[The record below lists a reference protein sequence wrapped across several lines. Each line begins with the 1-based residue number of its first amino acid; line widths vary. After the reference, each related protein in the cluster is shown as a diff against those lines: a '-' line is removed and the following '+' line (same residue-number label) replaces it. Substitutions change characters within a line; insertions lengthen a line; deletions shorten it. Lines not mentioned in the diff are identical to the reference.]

1 MERTKIRFF
10 GVLLIL
16 LLSLGT
22 ACHKSDASA
31 TASTATP
38 AATVAASPLA
48 RSAEDTMPRV
58 TVEEAKAQVGSGKAV
73 LVDVRGPDAYKLTHI
88 KGSIEHSLGKMEGND
103 FKGLPKDKRIIAY
116 CSCPA
121 EHSSAR
127 AAYLLQQGGFKD
139 AGCLVGGNAA
149 WEAAGGEMVKA
160 PAATPE
166 PAAKAKSK

>member
-1 MERTKIRFF
+1 MERTKVILY
-10 GVLLIL
+10 GVFLIP

-22 ACHKSDASA
+22 ACQKSDASA
-31 TASTATP
+31 TTSSVTP
-38 AATVAASPLA
+38 AATVAAPPLA
-48 RSAEDTMPRV
+48 KSAEDSMPRV
-58 TVEEAKAQVGSGKAV
+58 TVEEAKAQVANGTAV
-73 LVDVRGPDAYKLTHI
+73 LVDVRGPDAYKLGHI
-88 KGSIEHSLGKMEGND
+88 KGSLEHSLGKMEGND

-166 PAAKAKSK
+166 PAAKAKS